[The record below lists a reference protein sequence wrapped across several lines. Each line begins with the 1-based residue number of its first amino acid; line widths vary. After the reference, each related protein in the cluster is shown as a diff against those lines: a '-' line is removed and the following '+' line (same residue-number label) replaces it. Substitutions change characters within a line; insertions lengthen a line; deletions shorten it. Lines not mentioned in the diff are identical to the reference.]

1 MPERKYR
8 SGMEAIPGHVAAGRL
23 LNANGGRAASA
34 FKALGI
40 IDIETA
46 DDYLLDLA
54 VAALNKPSHGDRI
67 SAICEVAELFA
78 LTMVMGDREKRQEE

>member
-1 MPERKYR
+1 MPERTYR
-8 SGMEAIPGHVAAGRL
+8 SGMEAIPGHVAAGKL
-23 LNANGGRAASA
+23 LNANGGKAAAA

-46 DDYLLDLA
+46 DDYLTDLA
-54 VAALNKPSHGDRI
+54 VAALKKPDYGDRI

-78 LTMVMGDREKRQEE
+78 LTMVMGDREQRRED